1 MEMYE
6 ENKFDEEERYDAR
19 QRQASA
25 AGLLAGLFMLFLLSA
40 TVVALVKFW
49 PI

>member
-1 MEMYE
+1 MYE
-6 ENKFDEEERYDAR
+6 ENEFDEEERYDAR

-25 AGLLAGLFMLFLLSA
+25 AGLLAGLLVLFLLSA

-49 PI
+49 PV